1 MRNAELEEAMSYRA
15 ILLDVQD
22 EVATTSVAR
31 DKPDLLS
38 ERSS

>member
-1 MRNAELEEAMSYRA
+1 MIYQV
-15 ILLDVQD
+15 ILLDVND